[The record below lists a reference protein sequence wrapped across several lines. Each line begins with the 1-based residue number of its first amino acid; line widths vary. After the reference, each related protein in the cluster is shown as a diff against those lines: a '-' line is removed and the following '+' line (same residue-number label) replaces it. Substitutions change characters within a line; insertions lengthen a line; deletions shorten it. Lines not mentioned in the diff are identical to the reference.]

1 MAETPPL
8 LTESKKNSFF
18 TPPLMPQSSDDHDL
32 DDQDLDNPDSY
43 GDQDQG
49 DRHFAA
55 LGSCW

>member
-1 MAETPPL
+1 ML
-8 LTESKKNSFF
+8 LARGLHRLLLIT
-18 TPPLMPQSSDDHDL
+18 SDHQDL